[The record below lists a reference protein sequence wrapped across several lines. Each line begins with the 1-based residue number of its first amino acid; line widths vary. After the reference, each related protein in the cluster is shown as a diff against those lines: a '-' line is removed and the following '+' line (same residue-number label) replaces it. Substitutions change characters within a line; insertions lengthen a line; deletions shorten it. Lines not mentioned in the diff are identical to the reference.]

1 MTRRG
6 LQLLLAVLGAV
17 AIIFG
22 ALGVLTGAASVLR
35 GGDVSASVD
44 SEMRFFA
51 AWYVG
56 GGLFMLRAARRID
69 AEAATIHVICAVWF
83 VAACS
88 RVLSILAVGSP
99 HPLFLALMVVEFAIP
114 LVVVPWHAAVSRRG
128 ERTRRLEG
136 MT

>member
-17 AIIFG
+17 AI
-22 ALGVLTGAASVLR
+22 
-35 GGDVSASVD
+35 
-44 SEMRFFA
+44 
-51 AWYVG
+51 
-56 GGLFMLRAARRID
+56 
-69 AEAATIHVICAVWF
+69 ICAVWF

>member
-17 AIIFG
+17 AII
-22 ALGVLTGAASVLR
+22 
-35 GGDVSASVD
+35 
-44 SEMRFFA
+44 
-51 AWYVG
+51 
-56 GGLFMLRAARRID
+56 
-69 AEAATIHVICAVWF
+69 CAVWF

-88 RVLSILAVGSP
+88 QVLSLAVGSP